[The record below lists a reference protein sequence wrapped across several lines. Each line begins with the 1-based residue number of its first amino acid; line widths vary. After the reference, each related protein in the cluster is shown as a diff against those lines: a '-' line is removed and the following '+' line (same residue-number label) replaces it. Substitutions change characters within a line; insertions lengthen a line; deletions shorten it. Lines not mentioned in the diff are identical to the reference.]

1 MWVMVSLPVKCVSIL
16 FLLLH
21 IHGVTTV
28 GEVESALLL
37 RGAEGES
44 SLGLLRSNLINV
56 TSLVLIR
63 EVLLDDVVCLHVDLL
78 VGVVLAVMDLLHTT
92 GLFDEQ
98 SVAVD
103 VGLRLASLLVHLADL
118 EDVLQTIQSNLD
130 DLVVRASKKVAQG
143 LDASLGHEVAD
154 LVRLLQTTGGGVGDG
169 PAGLLTRL
177 EVTVRQ
183 QVDQG
188 RDDAGVDDSLDL
200 AGVTSSDVGD
210 GPARLLTDTVLG
222 GAQQSEEG
230 GKSTAVDD
238 DLGLDVVTSDD
249 VTDRPESG
257 GLDRGRGV
265 HEELDETA
273 RDAGLDDSLNLV
285 VGAIRQV
292 GDGPAS
298 IDQDFI
304 IKHVDEL
311 SKDRK
316 SGGNL

>member
-1 MWVMVSLPVKCVSIL
+1 MGADLSCGVIVSLPVECVSIL
-16 FLLLH
+16 FLSCFLFLH

-63 EVLLDDVVCLHVDLL
+63 EVLLDDVVRLHVDLL

-98 SVAVD
+98 GIAVD
-103 VGLRLASLLVHLADL
+103 VCLGLASLLVHLADL
-118 EDVLQTIQSNLD
+118 KDVLQTIQSNLD
-130 DLVVRASKKVAQG
+130 NLVVRASKKVAQG
-143 LDASLGHEVAD
+143 LDASLGHKVAD
-154 LVRLLQTTGGGVGDG
+154 LIRLLQTTGGGVGDG

-188 RDDAGVDDSLDL
+188 RDNAGVDDGLDL

-210 GPARLLTDTVLG
+210 SPARLLTDTVLG
-222 GAQQSEEG
+222 GAQQSKEG

-238 DLGLDVVTSDD
+238 DLGLDIVTSDD
-249 VTDRPESG
+249 VANRPESG
-257 GLDRGRGV
+257 GLD
-265 HEELDETA
+265 
-273 RDAGLDDSLNLV
+273 
-285 VGAIRQV
+285 
-292 GDGPAS
+292 
-298 IDQDFI
+298 
-304 IKHVDEL
+304 
-311 SKDRK
+311 
-316 SGGNL
+316 